1 MKKSILNTSIKAC
14 NGYGLTL
21 NAIWIFGSLLYII
34 WFLKKDD
41 GFVKIEGKIIDKK
54 QLDICKIDENKFS
67 FLNYVSG
74 EQSHCIINIQYN
86 TENGIKNKEIEYNKC
101 DEINIGDN
109 IDILYNKDKDEIIFE
124 QYNELLKK
132 VYYFVIIFMCIIILF
147 TFMRIFYHDNKWMK
161 LYISLQCFLP
171 G

>member
-1 MKKSILNTSIKAC
+1 MNIT
-14 NGYGLTL
+14 
-21 NAIWIFGSLLYII
+21 
-34 WFLKKDD
+34 FL
-41 GFVKIEGKIIDKK
+41 
-54 QLDICKIDENKFS
+54 
-67 FLNYVSG
+67 
-74 EQSHCIINIQYN
+74 QYN

-109 IDILYNKDKDEIIFE
+109 IDILYNKDKDELIIE

-132 VYYFVIIFMCIIILF
+132 VYYFVIIFMCIILF
-147 TFMRIFYHDNKWMK
+147 TFLRIFYHDNKWMK

>member
-1 MKKSILNTSIKAC
+1 MNIT
-14 NGYGLTL
+14 
-21 NAIWIFGSLLYII
+21 FLL
-34 WFLKKDD
+34 
-41 GFVKIEGKIIDKK
+41 
-54 QLDICKIDENKFS
+54 
-67 FLNYVSG
+67 
-74 EQSHCIINIQYN
+74 YN

-109 IDILYNKDKDEIIFE
+109 IDILYNKDKDEIIIE

-147 TFMRIFYHDNKWMK
+147 TFLRIFYHDNKWMK

>member
-1 MKKSILNTSIKAC
+1 MNIT
-14 NGYGLTL
+14 
-21 NAIWIFGSLLYII
+21 FLL
-34 WFLKKDD
+34 
-41 GFVKIEGKIIDKK
+41 
-54 QLDICKIDENKFS
+54 
-67 FLNYVSG
+67 
-74 EQSHCIINIQYN
+74 
-86 TENGIKNKEIEYNKC
+86 YNKC

-109 IDILYNKDKDEIIFE
+109 IAILYNKDEIIIE

-147 TFMRIFYHDNKWMK
+147 TFLRIFYHDNKWMK